1 MIIRGTIT
9 ASLPSTNEYIKIIGN
24 LKETVIKG

>member
-1 MIIRGTIT
+1 MVRGTVT
-9 ASLPSTNEYIKIIGN
+9 ASLPPTNEYIKIIGN